1 MQTMKAKIRRMLAW
15 VLSVA
20 MILPSF
26 PVTAYAAQ
34 DEVES
39 TGSVTMQVNE
49 QESNETVVAT
59 GSVISLKTL
68 TLDQESNGT
77 LKATGTTG
85 AAITFEWVTSGS
97 GISET
102 AVSQEIK
109 VQVATGNAVYVLNN
123 NGELTDT
130 KLEDVDLT
138 ETKATIKNDA
148 EEGSA
153 QLLVTVKDG
162 DASSVIK
169 SAVYTVKPVIKSI
182 RAKVKEGVQPVA
194 TGGAVKDY
202 ITVTAVYSDNS
213 EKEVSAEEYTVDPE
227 TVAEGKTEYTV
238 ALKADSS
245 ITTTVELTGETAI
258 PVITAIKAEVKA
270 EVTQPVATGGAVS
283 DYITVTAVYSDKNEK
298 EVSADEY
305 TVDPETV
312 QERENTY
319 TVALTADPSIKT
331 AVKLTGETANP
342 DAVITAIKA
351 EVKAGVEQPVATG
364 GAVSDCI
371 TVTADYDD
379 GSNGTV
385 DAKDYTVN
393 PETVEEGKVEY
404 TVTLKADTKLT
415 AKVTLEGKTAEQTDP
430 DPDPDKVVLTKI
442 AAVYTSK
449 EEVAVGEAVDK
460 KNIKVTA
467 SYSDES
473 EKEVTDFTI
482 SPEVVTKVGANEIKV
497 SYTEGKV
504 TADAVVIVTG
514 FKPAEVP
521 DENFGDALRGLS
533 VKNVTTN
540 AGGKITDTIGYVDG
554 DPSKGAEKVELELLV
569 TAEDQKDIEYKF
581 FANDRELKAAT
592 GAAVASNKDWKVTAT
607 VEAGNSLK
615 AGNNTI
621 IVAAT
626 KNGETIKEAVNIAVY
641 EEIGLGIKN
650 PLSADGKIL
659 VKEGT
664 GAVKLLPV
672 SDNYKKGYKTTAEVV
687 SGDGASNKNG
697 AVSISVK
704 NVKAGTE
711 VSVNLTATLYDT
723 SKKGSTVK
731 LVEQTIPVTILVQA
745 KAEFL
750 TIKSVA
756 IVDETAAGLVD
767 DKAKYN
773 AAVKAFKKALT
784 ELSLEEGKNT
794 IQLAA
799 VVNPA
804 SGASVY
810 APVWASSNEKIA
822 TVDEKGLLT
831 LHRTGGKVTI
841 SCTVGPKTAKLSFAT
856 TEDKNTGLSGIKV
869 NMASKTSGNLDLYSQ
884 NFIGDIVKCIDL
896 NYGKNKTVKCISGA
910 AVADLEF
917 TTSNA
922 EVASV
927 SGAVITANK
936 VGSAKISVYAKES
949 AKKVGTFNVK
959 VVLPQY
965 AVVNGTI
972 TQKDRTGINTFGAF
986 RAYEVRG
993 TLRAYVELEKE
1004 NLPAGKKWSFKLED
1018 LVGYYNTAE
1027 ENPVLLNKSYAL
1039 NLSKI
1044 KENTVTTYKLKLPN
1058 KQEMFLDVK
1067 VNAPETVTFEEMDGV
1082 LYAGTSG
1089 SAIAYFNVASGM
1101 TVKGVSGAAIAK
1113 GNKFDL
1119 NAEFAGQYNDSVAV
1133 YVSAKNIEKPGNYT
1147 AEFNFAYTD
1156 GTTATATAKLKVV
1169 ALPAAAKFEG
1179 VFQTYKNPST
1189 YGYLTATNISEP
1201 AEVTFKVNAEK
1212 GYNFYVYE
1220 DFDVL
1225 GKKLPV
1231 GFVLF
1236 EDGTLDYVGVC
1247 EKSGPDTYKKTR
1259 ALTQEEINSFANR
1272 KVIFEKVS
1280 YFINGKEAEKP
1291 VNITVKFA
1299 SMPVVKLADKS
1310 VNLTM
1315 PVNGKSTSTT
1325 LTVTSNTRLFED
1337 GMRYIPALL
1346 DGTDESAKVV
1356 KGTQL
1361 EPAGYSYN
1369 AKKKIYEYYFDF
1381 AVTDKFEEG
1390 SLVKGKRT
1398 LPAKQYSIMI
1408 QDKENQYFVDGNGK
1422 LYNKAFYFTMP
1433 KITITYEP
1441 GHEKN

>member
-68 TLDQESNGT
+68 TLEQESDGT

-109 VQVATGNAVYVLNN
+109 VQVATGNAVYILNN
-123 NGELTDT
+123 DGKLTDT

-162 DASSVIK
+162 DTSSVIK

-182 RAKVKEGVQPVA
+182 RAEVNEGVQPVA

-202 ITVTAVYSDNS
+202 ITVTAVYSDSS
-213 EKEVSAEEYTVDPE
+213 EKEVSADGYTVDPE
-227 TVAEGKTEYTV
+227 TVKEGKTEYTV
-238 ALKADSS
+238 ALTADPS
-245 ITTTVELTGETAI
+245 ITTTVELTGKTAV

-319 TVALTADPSIKT
+319 TVALKADPSIKT
-331 AVKLTGETANP
+331 AVNLTGETANP

-364 GAVSDCI
+364 GAVSDYI

-415 AKVTLEGKTAEQTDP
+415 ANVTLEGKTAEQT

-497 SYTEGKV
+497 SYTEGEV

-592 GAAVASNKDWKVTAT
+592 GAAVASNKDWNVTAT

-664 GAVKLLPV
+664 GTVKLLPV

-856 TEDKNTGLSGIKV
+856 TEDKDTGLSGIKV

-896 NYGKNKTVKCISGA
+896 TYGRNKTVKCISGA

-1113 GNKFDL
+1113 GNKLDL

-1179 VFQTYKNPST
+1179 LLQTYKNPSA
-1189 YGYLTATNISEP
+1189 YGYLTATNISKP
-1201 AEVTFKVNAEK
+1201 AEVTFEVGRF
-1212 GYNFYVYE
+1212 GYSIYGIK

-1225 GKKLPV
+1225 GQKLHV
-1231 GFVLF
+1231 GFVLY
-1236 EDGTLDYVGVC
+1236 EDGALDYAGVLNADGTAVVR
-1247 EKSGPDTYKKTR
+1247 E
-1259 ALTQEEINSFANR
+1259 LTQEEINSLAN
-1272 KVIFEKVS
+1272 KKLVFTEVD
-1280 YFINGKEAEKP
+1280 YFINGKKAEKP

-1337 GMRYIPALL
+1337 RMRYIPALL
-1346 DGTDESAKVV
+1346 DGTDESAKLV

-1369 AKKKIYEYYFDF
+1369 AKKKTYEYYFDF
-1381 AVTDKFEEG
+1381 AVTDEFEEG
-1390 SLVKGKRT
+1390 TLVKGKRT
-1398 LPAKQYSIMI
+1398 LPAKQYSIML
-1408 QDKENQYFVDGNGK
+1408 QDKGNQFIVDNNGEII
-1422 LYNKAFYFTMP
+1422 YDKAFYFTMP

>member
-39 TGSVTMQVNE
+39 KGSVTMQVNE
-49 QESNETVVAT
+49 QESDETVVAT
-59 GSVISLKTL
+59 GSVISLKKL
-68 TLDQESNGT
+68 TLDVASNGT

-102 AVSQEIK
+102 AVSQEIN

-123 NGELTDT
+123 DGKLTDT
-130 KLEDVDLT
+130 KLADVDLT
-138 ETKATIKNDA
+138 KTKATIKNDA

-162 DASSVIK
+162 NVSSVIK

-182 RAKVKEGVQPVA
+182 RAEVKAGVQPVA

-202 ITVTAVYSDNS
+202 ITVTAVYSDSS
-213 EKEVSAEEYTVDPE
+213 EKEVSADGYTVDPE
-227 TVAEGKTEYTV
+227 TVKEGKTEYTV
-238 ALKADSS
+238 ALTADPS

-497 SYTEGKV
+497 SYTEGEV

-592 GAAVASNKDWKVTAT
+592 GAAVASNKDWNVTAT

-664 GAVKLLPV
+664 GTVKLLPV

-856 TEDKNTGLSGIKV
+856 TEDKDTGLSGIKV

-896 NYGKNKTVKCISGA
+896 TYGKNKTVKCISGA

-1113 GNKFDL
+1113 GNKLDL

-1179 VFQTYKNPST
+1179 LLQTYKNPST
-1189 YGYLTATNISEP
+1189 YGYLTATNISKP
-1201 AEVTFKVNAEK
+1201 AEVTFEVGRF
-1212 GYNFYVYE
+1212 GYSIYGIK

-1225 GKKLPV
+1225 GQKLHV
-1231 GFVLF
+1231 GFALY
-1236 EDGTLDYVGVC
+1236 EDGALDYAGVLNADGTAVVR
-1247 EKSGPDTYKKTR
+1247 E
-1259 ALTQEEINSFANR
+1259 LTQEEINSLAN
-1272 KVIFEKVS
+1272 KKLVFTEVD
-1280 YFINGKEAEKP
+1280 YFINGEKAAKP

-1337 GMRYIPALL
+1337 EMRYISALL
-1346 DGTDESAKVV
+1346 DGTDENAKVV

-1361 EPAGYSYN
+1361 IPTGDYSYN

-1381 AVTDKFEEG
+1381 AVTGELEEG
-1390 SLVKGKRT
+1390 TLVKGKRT

-1408 QDKENQYFVDGNGK
+1408 QDKANQYFVDGNGE

>member
-68 TLDQESNGT
+68 TLEQESDGT

-102 AVSQEIK
+102 SVSQEIK
-109 VQVATGNAVYVLNN
+109 VQVATGNAVYILNN
-123 NGELTDT
+123 DGKLTDT

-138 ETKATIKNDA
+138 ETRATIKNDA

-162 DASSVIK
+162 DTSSVIK

-182 RAKVKEGVQPVA
+182 RAEVNEGVQPVA

-202 ITVTAVYSDNS
+202 ITVTAVYSDSS
-213 EKEVSAEEYTVDPE
+213 EKEVSADGYTVDPE
-227 TVAEGKTEYTV
+227 TVKEGKTEYTV
-238 ALKADSS
+238 ALTADPS
-245 ITTTVELTGETAI
+245 ITTTVELTGKTAV

-319 TVALTADPSIKT
+319 TVALKADPSIKT
-331 AVKLTGETANP
+331 AVNLTGETANP

-364 GAVSDCI
+364 GAVSDYI

-415 AKVTLEGKTAEQTDP
+415 ANVTLEGKTAEQT

-497 SYTEGKV
+497 SYTEGEV

-592 GAAVASNKDWKVTAT
+592 GAAVASNKDWNVTAT

-664 GAVKLLPV
+664 GTVKLLPV

-856 TEDKNTGLSGIKV
+856 TEDKDTGLSGIKV

-896 NYGKNKTVKCISGA
+896 TYGKNKTVKCISGA

-1113 GNKFDL
+1113 GNKLDL

-1179 VFQTYKNPST
+1179 LLQTYKNPST
-1189 YGYLTATNISEP
+1189 YGYLTATNISKP
-1201 AEVTFKVNAEK
+1201 AEVTFEVGRF
-1212 GYNFYVYE
+1212 GYSIYGIK

-1225 GKKLPV
+1225 GQKLHV
-1231 GFVLF
+1231 GFALY
-1236 EDGTLDYVGVC
+1236 EDGALDYAGVLNADGTAVVR
-1247 EKSGPDTYKKTR
+1247 E
-1259 ALTQEEINSFANR
+1259 LTQEEINSLAN
-1272 KVIFEKVS
+1272 KKLVFTEVD
-1280 YFINGKEAEKP
+1280 YFINGEKAAKP

-1346 DGTDESAKVV
+1346 DGTDESAKLV

-1381 AVTDKFEEG
+1381 AVTDEFEEG
-1390 SLVKGKRT
+1390 ALVKGKRT
-1398 LPAKQYSIMI
+1398 LPAKQYSIML
-1408 QDKENQYFVDGNGK
+1408 QDKGNQFIVDNNGEII
-1422 LYNKAFYFTMP
+1422 YDKAFYFTMP

>member
-39 TGSVTMQVNE
+39 KGSVTMQVNE
-49 QESNETVVAT
+49 QESDETVVAT
-59 GSVISLKTL
+59 GSVISLKKL
-68 TLDQESNGT
+68 TLDVASNGT

-102 AVSQEIK
+102 AVSQEIN

-123 NGELTDT
+123 DGKLTDT
-130 KLEDVDLT
+130 KLADVDLT

-162 DASSVIK
+162 NVSSVIK

-182 RAKVKEGVQPVA
+182 RAEVKAGVQPVA

-202 ITVTAVYSDNS
+202 ITVMAVYSDSS
-213 EKEVSAEEYTVDPE
+213 EKEVSADGYTVDPE
-227 TVAEGKTEYTV
+227 TVKEGKTEYTV
-238 ALKADSS
+238 ALTADPS

-497 SYTEGKV
+497 SYTEGEV

-664 GAVKLLPV
+664 GTVKLLPV

-711 VSVNLTATLYDT
+711 VTVNLTATLYDT

-856 TEDKNTGLSGIKV
+856 TEDKDTGLSGIKV

-896 NYGKNKTVKCISGA
+896 TYGKNKTVKCISGA

-972 TQKDRTGINTFGAF
+972 TQKDRTGIKTYGTF
-986 RAYEVRG
+986 RAYEDG
-993 TLRAYVELEKE
+993 AALWAYVELEKE

-1113 GNKFDL
+1113 GNKLDL

-1133 YVSAKNIEKPGNYT
+1133 LVSAKNIEKPGNYT

-1179 VFQTYKNPST
+1179 VLQTYKNPSI
-1189 YGYLTATNISEP
+1189 YGYLTATNISKP
-1201 AEVTFKVNAEK
+1201 AEVTFEVGRF
-1212 GYNFYVYE
+1212 GYSIYGIK

-1225 GKKLPV
+1225 GQKLHV
-1231 GFVLF
+1231 GFVLY
-1236 EDGTLDYVGVC
+1236 EDGALDYAGVLNADATAVVR
-1247 EKSGPDTYKKTR
+1247 E
-1259 ALTQEEINSFANR
+1259 LTQEEINSLAN
-1272 KVIFEKVS
+1272 KKLVFTEVD
-1280 YFINGKEAEKP
+1280 YFINGEKAAKP

-1346 DGTDESAKVV
+1346 DGTDESAKLV

-1381 AVTDKFEEG
+1381 AVTDEFEEG
-1390 SLVKGKRT
+1390 ALVKGKRT
-1398 LPAKQYSIMI
+1398 LPAKQYSIML
-1408 QDKENQYFVDGNGK
+1408 QDKGNQFIVDNNGEII
-1422 LYNKAFYFTMP
+1422 YDKAFYFTMP